1 MFSLES
7 YDLLF
12 FFIVEIKI
20 YDVFVF
26 TEIQPMTFD
35 RPSVHGAILAKVLL
49 PISHLAMVF
58 LIHLI
63 KADKPKR

>member
-1 MFSLES
+1 MLSLES

-20 YDVFVF
+20 YAVLVF

-35 RPSVHGAILAKVLL
+35 RPSVHEAILAKVLL
-49 PISHLAMVF
+49 PISHLAMVSYI
-58 LIHLI
+58 L
-63 KADKPKR
+63 